1 MELQVDTDLGRLE
14 GTRSLETDRR
24 QFGDVYLTP
33 SDVLEYLFCPRF
45 IFYGWVLKIPQ
56 HQELRFKVQE
66 GREVHEKKK
75 WQNLEYLRKK
85 LGVIKKQED
94 VKISS
99 KDLHLSGRVDE
110 VLFFADGTAAP
121 LDYKFAEWKGRIF
134 VNHRIQNILY
144 GMLIRESFGCEV
156 NRGYFVYLRSK
167 SHLEEI
173 RHGEGDRQKAV
184 QVLNEILEIIQQEKY
199 PKRTSWQVRCIDCC
213 YKNICLK

>member
-1 MELQVDTDLGRLE
+1 MELQVDAESDRFE
-14 GTRSLETDRR
+14 SPRSLETNRG

-56 HQELRFKVQE
+56 HEELRFKVQE
-66 GREVHEKKK
+66 GREVHEKKTY
-75 WQNLEYLRKK
+75 QNPEYLRKK
-85 LGVIKKQED
+85 LGVIRKQVD
-94 VKISS
+94 VRMSS
-99 KDLHLSGRVDE
+99 KSLHLSGKVDE

-121 LDYKFAEWKGRIF
+121 LDYKFAEWKGRVF
-134 VNHRIQNILY
+134 VNHKIQNILY

-173 RHGEGDRQKAV
+173 RHAENDRRRAV
-184 QVLNEILEIIQQEKY
+184 LVLNEILEIIQKEKY
-199 PKRTSWQVRCIDCC
+199 PKGTSWRARCVDCC